1 MRRRVLVVVQRYGE
15 EVVGGSEQ
23 HARLAARRLAERHD
37 VEVATTT
44 ALDYW
49 TWAPHFAVGTTA
61 VDGIPVHR
69 FAVASGRAPDFKAFE
84 RRVLFEPHDAA
95 DEDAWTTKQG
105 PHAPELLEFL
115 HREGGGYDALLFWTY
130 LYEPAA
136 RGVPLA
142 PERSGL
148 VSTAHDEL
156 PLRLAPYRSLFHL
169 PRAIGYLTPEERA
182 LVHREFRNEE
192 VPDVILGTG
201 LEPPRPHDAVEFR
214 RARGLAGPLV
224 LYLGQVSEGKACDE
238 LFAAWAAFRDRPGAP
253 AATLVLCGTVRMEIL
268 VRDDVLALGRVSDEE
283 KLGALAAADALV
295 LPSRLES
302 LGIVLLEAW
311 QVGTP
316 VLVAA
321 VNPVTAGQVRR
332 AGGGLAYGTPDE
344 FAARLTALL
353 TDRATAR
360 QLGARGRAW
369 VERECTLGA
378 FDRRLDELVDLV
390 ALQ

>member
-1 MRRRVLVVVQRYGE
+1 PRC
-15 EVVGGSEQ
+15 
-23 HARLAARRLAERHD
+23 A
-37 VEVATTT
+37 
-44 ALDYW
+44 
-49 TWAPHFAVGTTA
+49 
-61 VDGIPVHR
+61 
-69 FAVASGRAPDFKAFE
+69 
-84 RRVLFEPHDAA
+84 
-95 DEDAWTTKQG
+95 
-105 PHAPELLEFL
+105 
-115 HREGGGYDALLFWTY
+115 
-130 LYEPAA
+130 
-136 RGVPLA
+136 
-142 PERSGL
+142 
-148 VSTAHDEL
+148 
-156 PLRLAPYRSLFHL
+156 HL
-169 PRAIGYLTPEERA
+169 PSAT
-182 LVHREFRNEE
+182 
-192 VPDVILGTG
+192 
-201 LEPPRPHDAVEFR
+201 PRPAHVI
-214 RARGLAGPLV
+214 
-224 LYLGQVSEGKACDE
+224 S
-238 LFAAWAAFRDRPGAP
+238 
-253 AATLVLCGTVRMEIL
+253 
-268 VRDDVLALGRVSDEE
+268 LGRVSDEE

-390 ALQ
+390 APH